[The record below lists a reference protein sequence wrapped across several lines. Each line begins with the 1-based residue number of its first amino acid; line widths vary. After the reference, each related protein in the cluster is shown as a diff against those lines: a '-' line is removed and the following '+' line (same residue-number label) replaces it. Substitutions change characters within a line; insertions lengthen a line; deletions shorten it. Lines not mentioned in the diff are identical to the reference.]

1 MSNKV
6 PLHKRVAALEK
17 AIVKLYEEDLPAAFK
32 RVKGDNLKLEKRIA
46 HLVEE
51 FLLIND
57 FKSKIAG
64 KTDIKL

>member
-32 RVKGDNLKLEKRIA
+32 RIKGDNLKLEKRIA
-46 HLVEE
+46 HLEE